1 MKFTSKK
8 RVTSTVLLNFYY
20 SFGISKNGRCLLA
33 DDMGLGKTIQSLGI
47 AHYYKD
53 DWPLLIVSP
62 SSVR

>member
-1 MKFTSKK
+1 MKF
-8 RVTSTVLLNFYY
+8 FY

-47 AHYYKD
+47 AHYYKE